1 MEKLEMTG
9 GARIGSA
16 NASWPFATFKVSKD
30 KLELNASIVGN
41 LVFQPKDI
49 ISIEP
54 YSKFTFIGKGI
65 KINHSVTNYDNE
77 VIFWTFQDPLTVI
90 NQIREL
96 GFFDNTNKTSDVT
109 ETITIQQQQQ
119 QQQIGGFPI
128 KKNIAIG
135 FVVFWN
141 ILFLSEFMGSATS
154 DEKAIP
160 IGNGMTIAVV
170 ALFLVS
176 ILTLKSKDFRTRIL
190 KEGKDIE
197 DIKKFLYLIIFIS
210 GFMSFG
216 LLISKFI

>member
-1 MEKLEMTG
+1 MEKLEITG

-30 KLELNASIVGN
+30 KMELNASIVGN

-65 KINHSVTNYDNE
+65 KINHSITNYDSE
-77 VIFWTFQDPLTVI
+77 VIFWTFEDPLSVI
-90 NQIREL
+90 NQIRQL
-96 GFFDNTNKTSDVT
+96 GFFDNTNKTSDVID
-109 ETITIQQQQQ
+109 TIIIQQ

-128 KKNIAIG
+128 KMNVAIG

-141 ILFLSEFMGSATS
+141 FLFLADFMGFTTS

-160 IGNGMTIAVV
+160 LGYGMTIAVV

-176 ILTLKSKDFRTRIL
+176 ILTLKSKDFRAQIL
-190 KEGKDIE
+190 KEGKTLE
-197 DIKKFLYLIIFIS
+197 DIKRFLYLIIFIS
-210 GFMSFG
+210 GFMSIG
-216 LLISKFI
+216 LLISKIV

>member
-1 MEKLEMTG
+1 M
-9 GARIGSA
+9 
-16 NASWPFATFKVSKD
+16 
-30 KLELNASIVGN
+30 
-41 LVFQPKDI
+41 
-49 ISIEP
+49 
-54 YSKFTFIGKGI
+54 
-65 KINHSVTNYDNE
+65 
-77 VIFWTFQDPLTVI
+77 IFWTFQDPLTVI

-141 ILFLSEFMGSATS
+141 ILFLSDFMGSATS